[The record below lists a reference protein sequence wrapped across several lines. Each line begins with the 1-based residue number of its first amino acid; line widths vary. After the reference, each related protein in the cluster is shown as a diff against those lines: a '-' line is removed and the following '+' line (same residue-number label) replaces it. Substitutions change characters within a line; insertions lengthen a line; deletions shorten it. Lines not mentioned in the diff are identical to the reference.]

1 MTLTNE
7 ELTASKVYFSLTHVH
22 WGPIVVLP
30 QVLSAGP
37 MVGGMAEGKE
47 LMVIHTLALKTPSWK

>member
-37 MVGGMAEGKE
+37 MVGGDGRRKRAHGYSY
-47 LMVIHTLALKTPSWK
+47 TGS